1 MLGVALAAPSMAQ
14 PAIPSDQTP
23 AEFEG
28 AGVEEKLDAQVPL
41 DLAFVDEQGEAVTLR
56 RYFDSG
62 KPVILS
68 LNYFRCPML
77 CTLTLNG
84 LVDAARRIDWTAGD
98 EFQILTVSFNPDE
111 GPELA
116 EVKKRGYL
124 QSYGREDAADGWHFL
139 TGSKDNIDRLCDAVG
154 FGYRYDEKTGEY
166 AHSSSI
172 IFLTPEGR
180 VSRYMHD
187 VQFNPND
194 VRLSLVEASQGT
206 IGSPSDK
213 ILLFT
218 CFQWDP
224 ESGSYAPS
232 AMKIMRA
239 GAMLTLLVVVVVLL
253 VLWLRGPRH
262 HDAEAKEERS
272 AQLT

>member
-1 MLGVALAAPSMAQ
+1 VLAQ
-14 PAIPSDQTP
+14 PAIPSDQVPT
-23 AEFEG
+23 EFEG
-28 AGVEEKLDAQVPL
+28 AGVEEKLEAQVPL
-41 DLAFVDEQGEAVTLR
+41 DLTFVNEQGETVQLK
-56 RYFDSG
+56 RYFESG
-62 KPVILS
+62 KPVILT

-77 CTLTLNG
+77 CTLTING
-84 LVDAARRIDWTAGD
+84 LVDAVKRIDWTMGD
-98 EFQILTVSFNPDE
+98 EFHVLTVSFNPDE

-124 QSYGREDAADGWHFL
+124 SMYDREGAEDGWHFL
-139 TGSKDNIDRLCDAVG
+139 TGDKENIDRLCDAVG
-154 FGYRYDEKTGEY
+154 FGYRYDEETGEY

-172 IFLTPEGR
+172 IFITPDGR

-187 VQFNPND
+187 VQFVPND
-194 VRLSLVEASQGT
+194 VRLSLVEASQGK
-206 IGSPSDK
+206 IGSASDK

-239 GAMLTLLVVVVVLL
+239 GAILTMLVLAVVLI
-253 VLWLRGPRH
+253 VLWLRGPRRS
-262 HDAEAKEERS
+262 EAQADKESR